1 MEKNQKKLCQYYQ
14 AHVNKKMTWFVVA
27 TLKSQEN
34 IQFDRTIDAE
44 KSIFEF
50 FIPEG
55 VEPQFLIIMQKLLA
69 TGYVSELQ
77 KIENRLIKEEIV

>member
-1 MEKNQKKLCQYYQ
+1 MQMNQKKLCQYYQ
-14 AHVNKKMTWFVVA
+14 AHVDKKMTWFVVA

-50 FIPEG
+50 FVPAE
-55 VEPQFLIIMQKLLA
+55 VESQFLIVIHKLIE
-69 TGYVSELQ
+69 TGYVSNLQ
-77 KIENRLIKEEIV
+77 KMENRLSKEELV